1 MEAYG
6 GEGSPRDDGSSPNPV
21 SAALRHKY
29 RPGAWRYNA
38 RVACVLVPSTLMV
51 VFSGGN
57 AMVGTA
63 LTGTALVYVFDL
75 LGSAEAALAAVWVTA
90 FALYVATMANGDV
103 FASHRSAATSA
114 LLLLAHAQLLFTA
127 SAWAT
132 LQFRWVQTSFPGVT
146 LACERFLFLVAPLI
160 AGQVL
165 GGWGAAAFF
174 GARAAPWAQL
184 AVQTVCFAAFSLP
197 AESSFRVPRRR
208 HKNNAFRRST
218 HSSTRERD
226 ATEEVGTK
234 EAEADRLILRDVD
247 ARTHAA
253 LFCAAPF
260 LSYAATHKN
269 TLFFSSF
276 SPSYASG
283 ALLFEHA
290 CSSALLLAFPPALM
304 SFAANRGGLRWAFA
318 GGDEKKPPK
327 EERAK
332 KDSAKVDA
340 AESVRLGEFGRR
352 ARESPPTRNT
362 QTVGAAY
369 ASSARKR
376 QRRLA
381 TIVVSSLS
389 LAVFA
394 FGALGRVIAS
404 GFREYVVLPSPYGY
418 LAVAAAAY
426 GGMLACASFLTGA
439 VPLPVTAA
447 TLCVSAVAAAAAIG
461 VPTWLW
467 PAAAASAW
475 GLTRFVADDARGD
488 VFVASSKATDYA
500 LFVCGAVA
508 CAARFLEDNFG
519 ALDVELDEMPIRDL
533 TRFLLLNVAACLAA
547 PGAALT
553 SFSATTGREKRE
565 KRISPKAFGAALGL
579 HALMFARCEDAL
591 HSSIHEDGTSMYP
604 PYLVA
609 ATTVLGTVATEAL
622 RSRGAVT
629 ELTAWFCK
637 CVYVAK
643 LFVLFVPGEDALVP
657 CVLVALAFTS
667 ASHGGAGGRFSAD
680 GGRKARDEK
689 REENNV
695 FEDKRRVA
703 AEDLA
708 RVFFIF
714 FSLVHARFVAF
725 DVAFALTG
733 RRPTDATVFGGLV
746 LGAACGLTPLVAK
759 RHAHNAAAKRAL
771 AVAFA
776 SGAALA
782 ILKPPMPWKGEADG
796 FWYDLEHVPDFE
808 PDDADVYGDR
818 ALGIGSSR
826 RNGWPTWALAC
837 AALAAAYCATS
848 KGAGDV
854 VGGAGWAPLGSLM
867 RAAGVDVLLRGVFA
881 AEARRASFPTR
892 RPKTKTKTTFAS
904 LFSLGQKSA
913 RGRAVAFAAACVAFL
928 ETATLRS
935 GVALAGGYAFGA
947 YLGAETFPGAGR
959 SLTRPL
965 CLACAACAWLLAHI
979 ASPETNAR
987 AAGPAARLAFGVGAL
1002 CVIAAGWSQRDAGI
1016 LSTDPKNI
1024 SFAEARDERLRREE
1038 ARLGVLGVAVGL
1050 AAMVAFALKAA
1061 GGGAGGDARARAR
1074 GSPAATGRAR
1084 GGASPDDDDGIDDSD
1099 ADSDSDSDSYSD
1111 SGDDSG
1117 SRRRLRRRRVARRF
1131 RGEDPPD
1138 DTNERAHAHANANEN
1153 KNKNKNKNVFVF
1165 GESGQKQKRS
1175 PFAPFSGR
1183 RPAHTRG
1190 VDAEL
1195 RRRALSSRR
1204 AEWIP
1209 SLGNVASACSFLA
1222 GSALAAR
1229 VATDADAATFV
1240 VAPALLMLHEDGVL
1254 FPSLRGARRYAPPLA
1269 VVATQLLGAATSDA
1283 LALGFGAP
1291 ESELRAAAT
1300 AAWGG
1305 GETFSSYQKWRAF
1318 LCEMILALTAAPC
1331 AWRLTEYL
1339 WSPARRARA
1348 AETAALAPLNVLTLA
1363 AARSRAA
1370 KTLAVTSLLCAA
1382 AQHVA
1387 QRSAKRAGMRA
1398 L

>member
-103 FASHRSAATSA
+103 FASHRSATTSG
-114 LLLLAHAQLLFTA
+114 LLLLAHAQTLFTA

-146 LACERFLFLVAPLI
+146 LACERFLFLVTPLI

-165 GGWGAAAFF
+165 GGWGAAALF
-174 GARAAPWAQL
+174 GVRAIAWAQL
-184 AVQTVCFAAFSLP
+184 AVQTTCFGAFSLP
-197 AESSFRVPRRR
+197 AESSFRVNRRR
-208 HKNNAFRRST
+208 HKEKNDSERRST
-218 HSSTRERD
+218 GTSSTQERG
-226 ATEEVGTK
+226 AKTEEVETPSK
-234 EAEADRLILRDVD
+234 EADRLILRDVD
-247 ARTHAA
+247 VQTHAA

-269 TLFFSSF
+269 TLFSF
-276 SPSYASG
+276 SNSYVSS
-283 ALLFEHA
+283 ALLFEHV

-304 SFAANRGGLRWAFA
+304 SLAVKQGGLRWAFA
-318 GGDEKKPPK
+318 GSRDEKKTPK
-327 EERAK
+327 ENPRAD
-332 KDSAKVDA
+332 KDSARNLA
-340 AESVRLGEFGRR
+340 AKTSDLAAEFGRR
-352 ARESPPTRNT
+352 AFESPPTRNT
-362 QTVGAAY
+362 QTGPSY
-369 ASSARKR
+369 AVFAARKR
-376 QRRLA
+376 QRRLV
-381 TIVVSSLS
+381 TIVVCSLS
-389 LAVFA
+389 LAIFA

-426 GGMLACASFLTGA
+426 GGMLACASFLTNA

-447 TLCVSAVAAAAAIG
+447 TMCVSAVAAAAAIG
-461 VPTWLW
+461 VPTWLL

-488 VFVASSKATDYA
+488 SSVASSKATDYA
-500 LFVCGAVA
+500 LFVCGAAA

-519 ALDVELDEMPIRDL
+519 LLDVELDEMPIRDL

-547 PGAALT
+547 PGAAAT
-553 SFSATTGREKRE
+553 SFSATTGPRRE

-591 HSSIHEDGTSMYP
+591 HSSVHEDGTSMYP

-609 ATTVLGTVATEAL
+609 ATTVLGTVAAEAL

-629 ELTAWFCK
+629 ELTAWFVK

-657 CVLVALAFTS
+657 CTLVALAFTS
-667 ASHGGAGGRFSAD
+667 TSHGGAESRHDAD
-680 GGRKARDEK
+680 GKEGHDEH
-689 REENNV
+689 EV
-695 FEDKRRVA
+695 VYQDKRRVA

-746 LGAACGLTPLVAK
+746 LCAACGLTPLVAK

-776 SGAALA
+776 SGAALV

-818 ALGIGSSR
+818 AIGIVTGSDASLT
-826 RNGWPTWALAC
+826 RNGWATWALAC

-854 VGGAGWAPLGSLM
+854 VGGAGWAPLGSFM
-867 RAAGVDVLLRGVFA
+867 RFAGVDVAIRGVFA
-881 AEARRASFPTR
+881 AEARRASRFPTR
-892 RPKTKTKTTFAS
+892 AVRNGVSSVAVMRKPMTKTTFAS
-904 LFSLGQKSA
+904 LFSLRET
-913 RGRAVAFAAACVAFL
+913 RGNAVAFAAACVAFL

-959 SLTRPL
+959 TLTNPL
-965 CLACAACAWLLAHI
+965 CLACAACAWLLAHV

-987 AAGPAARLAFGVGAL
+987 DAGPAARLAFGAGAL
-1002 CVIAAGWSQRDAGI
+1002 CVIAAGWSQRDAGMM
-1016 LSTDPKNI
+1016 STDPKNIDI

-1074 GSPAATGRAR
+1074 GAATGRAF
-1084 GGASPDDDDGIDDSD
+1084 GGGDDDDGIDDSD

-1111 SGDDSG
+1111 SGDDSR
-1117 SRRRLRRRRVARRF
+1117 SRRRLRRRRVAPE
-1131 RGEDPPD
+1131 RGEDPP
-1138 DTNERAHAHANANEN
+1138 EE
-1153 KNKNKNKNVFVF
+1153 KNKNKNKNGVF
-1165 GESGQKQKRS
+1165 GESGHKRS

-1183 RPAHTRG
+1183 RPAHLRG

-1195 RRRALSSRR
+1195 RRRALLSRR

-1209 SLGNVASACSFLA
+1209 ALGNVAAACSFLT

-1229 VATDADAATFV
+1229 VATDADAAVFV
-1240 VAPALLMLHEDGVL
+1240 VAPALLMLHEDGKV

-1269 VVATQLLGAATSDA
+1269 AVATQLLGAATSDA

-1300 AAWGG
+1300 AAWGA

-1318 LCEMILALTAAPC
+1318 LWEMILALAAAPC